1 MPVIGWLAAIVV
13 LTAFS
18 APGANS
24 MSTTHAG
31 AARASS
37 VRAAEPSARALH
49 ADVPRLRRGDEEQ
62 AGHEMAS

>member
-18 APGANS
+18 APGAS
-24 MSTTHAG
+24 STPTTHTG
-31 AARASS
+31 TARASS
-37 VRAAEPSARALH
+37 VRVAEPSARGLY

-62 AGHEMAS
+62 AGREMAS